1 MLKISLKRAR
11 RIAIYSQKL
20 SSKRAFQGSIDGLY
34 CLIDHLGYVQ
44 IDTISVIERAHHH
57 IIQTRLPRYDQSWLH
72 QLQFDQRRVFEYWGH
87 AASFLPMKD
96 YRFYLPKMIHHRGVK
111 SGWIN
116 RRYQQSKHLLDPI
129 MDRIKAEG
137 PLGAADF
144 DHSRKRKSNGWW
156 DWKPAKTAL
165 EILFWRGDLMVSHRI
180 QFKRM
185 YDLTERVLPL
195 SISTE
200 YPDDS
205 ELGRFFIRR
214 ALQTH
219 GIISEREMMQHI
231 PLIDKSVITHSL
243 KEMQVNSEV
252 LAATIQGIENIVYYV
267 DAKALEHLLSL
278 KKPASRLSI
287 LSPFDNLIIQRDRLK
302 RLFDFDYSLECYL
315 PAIKRRY
322 GYFVTPL
329 LWNDKIVG
337 RMDAKADRGNK
348 ILIIKNLQLEA
359 EFKITEAFTSDF
371 KKALTGFSIF
381 NRCDQI
387 RSEWVLPSWAK
398 DVCEIEINSE

>member
-1 MLKISLKRAR
+1 M
-11 RIAIYSQKL
+11 
-20 SSKRAFQGSIDGLY
+20 
-34 CLIDHLGYVQ
+34 
-44 IDTISVIERAHHH
+44 
-57 IIQTRLPRYDQSWLH
+57 
-72 QLQFDQRRVFEYWGH
+72 
-87 AASFLPMKD
+87 
-96 YRFYLPKMIHHRGVK
+96 
-111 SGWIN
+111 
-116 RRYQQSKHLLDPI
+116 
-129 MDRIKAEG
+129 
-137 PLGAADF
+137 
-144 DHSRKRKSNGWW
+144 
-156 DWKPAKTAL
+156 
-165 EILFWRGDLMVSHRI
+165 FWRGDLMVSHRI